1 MKKIL
6 TIALALVVSASFST
20 VDAKKKKDKKADKTE
35 VVKAPV
41 KLLSSSDS
49 LSYTVGMSVTEG
61 LVGYLQSQLGVD
73 TAYMADFVAGFEE
86 AVKALKDPRQKAR
99 MAGVTIAE
107 QVSGRM
113 LSGLKQEADGAPD
126 SINEQLFFRGF
137 ADALLGDTTVMT
149 TAKAQTVSSQ
159 KTEANRQAKIAAQTE
174 KGRAFLAEN
183 AKKEGVICLPSGLQY
198 KVLKQGDGIVPQ
210 KTDKVKVHYEGRLID
225 GTVFDASSKHG
236 TEPATFRPDQVIKGW
251 TEALT
256 MMPVG
261 SKWQLFIPQELGYGE
276 RAAGARIPF
285 KDVAADCGVSRAAI
299 HQRVQRL
306 VDNNVITGSGF
317 DVNPKSLGYRTCTY
331 VGITLERGS
340 MYKDVVKRL
349 ELVPEVVE
357 CHFTTGP
364 YTMMV
369 KLYARDNEQLMDLIN
384 GQLQEIPGVVATE
397 TLISLEQSI
406 KREIPV
412 HFEEIEL

>member
-1 MKKIL
+1 M
-6 TIALALVVSASFST
+6 T
-20 VDAKKKKDKKADKTE
+20 VTD
-35 VVKAPV
+35 
-41 KLLSSSDS
+41 
-49 LSYTVGMSVTEG
+49 G
-61 LVGYLQSQLGVD
+61 LVSYMQSQLGVD

-99 MAGVTIAE
+99 MAGVTIAD

-137 ADALLGDTTVMT
+137 SDALLGDTAVMT
-149 TAKAQTVSSQ
+149 MAKAQDVSRQ
-159 KTEANRQAKIAAQTE
+159 KTEANRQAKIAVQTE

-261 SKWQLFIPQELGYGE
+261 SKWQLYIPQELGYGE
-276 RAAGARIPF
+276 RAAGQIPPY
-285 KDVAADCGVSRAAI
+285 STLI
-299 HQRVQRL
+299 
-306 VDNNVITGSGF
+306 F
-317 DVNPKSLGYRTCTY
+317 DVEL
-331 VGITLERGS
+331 VGID
-340 MYKDVVKRL
+340 K
-349 ELVPEVVE
+349 
-357 CHFTTGP
+357 
-364 YTMMV
+364 
-369 KLYARDNEQLMDLIN
+369 
-384 GQLQEIPGVVATE
+384 
-397 TLISLEQSI
+397 
-406 KREIPV
+406 
-412 HFEEIEL
+412 